1 MKNEEVITYMNQI
14 HEKSDWK
21 ALLESWQ
28 VKDWYPFD
36 ETGDVANLQIPT
48 LCIAGEIQKMK
59 LQLLQRS
66 NN

>member
-1 MKNEEVITYMNQI
+1 MK
-14 HEKSDWK
+14 KSDWK

-36 ETGDVANLQIPT
+36 EIGDVANLQIPT
-48 LCIAGEIQKMK
+48 LVLLGEIQKMK